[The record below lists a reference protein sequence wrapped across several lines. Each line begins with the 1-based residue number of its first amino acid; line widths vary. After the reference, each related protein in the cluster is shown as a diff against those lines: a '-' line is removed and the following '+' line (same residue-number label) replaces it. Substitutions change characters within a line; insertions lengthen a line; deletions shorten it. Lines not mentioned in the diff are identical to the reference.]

1 MKKDKTKEQLIIEL
15 AKLRQRV
22 YELDTSETK
31 KISDMSKLLTSYKIK
46 ISKLK
51 DEILFLGKKEQ
62 N

>member
-1 MKKDKTKEQLIIEL
+1 MKKNKTKEQLIIEL